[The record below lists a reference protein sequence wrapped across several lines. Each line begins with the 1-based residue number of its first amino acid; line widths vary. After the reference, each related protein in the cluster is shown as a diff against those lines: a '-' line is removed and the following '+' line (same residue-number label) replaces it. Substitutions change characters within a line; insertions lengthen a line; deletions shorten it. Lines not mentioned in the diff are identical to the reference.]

1 MKEYTVSIDIQAL
14 PERVWAIMSDIRRW
28 HEWTPSV
35 TSIRRLDEG
44 PLRVG
49 SRAMIRQPKVP
60 PALWRV
66 TEIDEGRHFTWTTGS
81 PIARATGQH
90 GVEAL
95 GDGSRATLSLEYS
108 GILGGMLARFLDD
121 LNRRYLTM
129 EANGL
134 KARSEGTTA

>member
-1 MKEYTVSIDIQAL
+1 MTDYSVSIDIQAP

-28 HEWTPSV
+28 HEWTPSI
-35 TSIRRLDEG
+35 TSIRRFDEG

-49 SRAMIRQPKVP
+49 SRAMVRQPRVP

-66 TEIDEGRHFTWTTGS
+66 TAIEEGRHFTWTTGS
-81 PIARATGQH
+81 PIARATGRH
-90 GVEAL
+90 SVEAR

-108 GILGGMLARFLDD
+108 GILGGMLARLLDD

-134 KARSEGTTA
+134 KARSEGTAP

>member
-1 MKEYTVSIDIQAL
+1 MTDYTVSIDIQA
-14 PERVWAIMSDIRRW
+14 PPDRVWAIMSDIRRW

-66 TEIDEGRHFTWTTGS
+66 TEIEEGRRFSWVTGT
-81 PIARATGQH
+81 PIARATGRH
-90 GVEAL
+90 SVEPTP
-95 GDGSRATLSLEYS
+95 GGSRATLALEYS
-108 GILGGMLARFLDD
+108 GLLGALVARLLDD
-121 LNRRYLTM
+121 INRRYLTM

-134 KARSEGTTA
+134 KARSEGTT

>member
-1 MKEYTVSIDIQAL
+1 MTDYTVSIDIQA
-14 PERVWAIMSDIRRW
+14 PPDRVWAIMSDVRRW

-49 SRAMIRQPKVP
+49 SRAMVRQPKVP

-66 TEIDEGRHFTWTTGS
+66 TEIEEGRRFSWVTGT
-81 PIARATGQH
+81 PIARATGRH
-90 GVEAL
+90 SVEPTP
-95 GDGSRATLSLEYS
+95 GGSRATLALEYS
-108 GILGGMLARFLDD
+108 GLLGAFVARLLDD
-121 LNRRYLTM
+121 INRRYLTM

-134 KARSEGTTA
+134 KARSEGTT

>member
-1 MKEYTVSIDIQAL
+1 MTEYTVSIDIQA
-14 PERVWAIMSDIRRW
+14 PPDRVWAIMSDIRRW

-49 SRAMIRQPKVP
+49 SRAMVRQPKVP

-66 TEIDEGRHFTWTTGS
+66 TEIEEGRRFSWVTGT
-81 PIARATGQH
+81 PIARATGRH
-90 GVEAL
+90 SVEPTP
-95 GDGSRATLSLEYS
+95 GGSRATLALEYS
-108 GILGGMLARFLDD
+108 GLLGALVARLLDD
-121 LNRRYLTM
+121 INRRYLTM

-134 KARSEGTTA
+134 KARSEATT